1 MKLRY
6 MAVFEQTPNNYS
18 AYVPDVPGCI
28 STGKTWKKMQEM
40 IVEAVTFHI
49 EMMLEDGDPLPQP
62 RMTLEDALLHHAEPI
77 SEEDHAIYA
86 EMGES
91 PELLST
97 TFMPIEVEI
106 RIPETATAAQLE
118 AAPATAAA
126 AAQPE
131 TVPA

>member
-1 MKLRY
+1 MKLQY
-6 MAVFEQTPNNYS
+6 MAVFEQTPNNYC

-49 EMMLEDGDPLPQP
+49 ESMLEDGDPLPQP
-62 RMTLEDALLHHAEPI
+62 RMTLEDALLHHAEPLPP
-77 SEEDHAIYA
+77 EDQALYD
-86 EMGES
+86 EMGGS

-118 AAPATAAA
+118 TAPATAA
-126 AAQPE
+126 QPA
-131 TVPA
+131 TARA

>member
-6 MAVFEQTPNNYS
+6 MAVFEQTPNNYC

-28 STGKTWKKMQEM
+28 STGKTWQIMQEM
-40 IVEAVTFHI
+40 IVEAVTGHI
-49 EMMLEDGDPLPQP
+49 ELMLEDGDPLPQP

-77 SEEDHAIYA
+77 PEEDHAIYV
-86 EMGES
+86 EMGGS

-106 RIPETATAAQLE
+106 RIPETATAAQL
-118 AAPATAAA
+118 ATAPATAAA
-126 AAQPE
+126 AAPPE